1 MSDPRVP
8 GEATVA
14 PEGATAPG
22 ATRGAPNGITTQGA
36 AARVVTIRESFQTD
50 LIWYT
55 KRTTILKS

>member
-1 MSDPRVP
+1 MP
-8 GEATVA
+8 GEATRVA

-36 AARVVTIRESFQTD
+36 AARVVTTRESLQTD

-55 KRTTILKS
+55 KRTTIFQV